1 MIIGVAF
8 LILGVWQLWMTKRSF
23 TSLKKS
29 GNQNTSSFVMVS
41 LWSSLVMAIIFLA
54 LAFNF
59 FTGNIGF

>member
-1 MIIGVAF
+1 MILGVAF

-41 LWSSLVMAIIFLA
+41 LWSSLVMAIIFFA

>member
-29 GNQNTSSFVMVS
+29 GNQNTSPFVMFS
-41 LWSSLVMAIIFLA
+41 LWSSLVC
-54 LAFNF
+54 
-59 FTGNIGF
+59 GVV